1 MLERL
6 CLSFGVSFRFLVSS
20 VNVIQLVSNLFFC
33 NRNVYQWM
41 YMSHT
46 VQVRKQGTKTLI
58 EKTRRKVERIRANA
72 IEANKE
78 ASAAFAK
85 LMQQEFNRERG
96 RISECQ
102 REFKKG
108 LRNQLRKLGE
118 MDDKIVA
125 LREETTKLKKG
136 AVKKIGESN
145 KELAVTQE
153 RLAGNLR
160 STFEANVRR
169 RQALH
174 QSDHLFRG
182 ISELLTTNELE

>member
-1 MLERL
+1 
-6 CLSFGVSFRFLVSS
+6 
-20 VNVIQLVSNLFFC
+20 
-33 NRNVYQWM
+33 
-41 YMSHT
+41 MSHT

-145 KELAVTQE
+145 KELAVTQDAWQGICDQLLKLTCAVGKLYTSRIIFSAE
-153 RLAGNLR
+153 FLSCLR
-160 STFEANVRR
+160 RTSWN
-169 RQALH
+169 
-174 QSDHLFRG
+174 SGRG
-182 ISELLTTNELE
+182 R